1 MQIVSLIFKML
12 SIYSHSMTSTLF
24 FIIGFIVVFG
34 ITLFVIAFLFLA
46 SNIEK
51 SEQAVVDIFLQ
62 KISKIPALIEVMRP
76 YVVDEK
82 SAFNLMIHLHS
93 EAIIHEFTHIPN
105 IMEHNA
111 RINDQ
116 YSFLMRLSMAIPE
129 LQKNTYFIYIREY
142 LISYD
147 RTMKSSIPHY
157 NTLIKRWNIFV
168 RIKNWT
174 LIWFLFPG
182 REQVEL

>member
-1 MQIVSLIFKML
+1 ML
-12 SIYSHSMTSTLF
+12 SIYSLYMTSTIF
-24 FIIGFIVVFG
+24 FIIGFTFVFG
-34 ITLFVIAFLFLA
+34 ITLFILVFLFLA
-46 SNIEK
+46 SSIRK
-51 SEQAVVDIFLQ
+51 TEQVVVDIFLQ
-62 KISKIPALIEVMRP
+62 KISKIPALVEVMRP
-76 YVVDEK
+76 YVIDQK
-82 SAFNLMIHLHS
+82 MAFDLMIRLHS
-93 EAIIHEFTHIPN
+93 EAIIHEFIHVPG

-142 LISYD
+142 VISYD
-147 RTMKSSIPHY
+147 RIMKDNIPNY
-157 NTLIKRWNIFV
+157 NTLIKRWNMFV

-174 LIWFLFPG
+174 IIGYLLPG